1 MVCPPLGDTR
11 SFLPVIAHIEMRHIR
26 REANQAAHRLA
37 RVRIGRHCEVL
48 WFEDPPDL
56 IQDILVE
63 ERPS

>member
-11 SFLPVIAHIEMRHIR
+11 SFLPLIAHIEMRHIR

-37 RVRIGRHCEVL
+37 RARIGRHCDVL

-56 IQDILVE
+56 I
-63 ERPS
+63 